1 VSNLLK
7 FMRQLRI
14 LYLMSLLS
22 LISNNC
28 SAKISTTD
36 ILKAEPFNVID
47 VNERDNIMMIAKDLD
62 INLDR
67 LLHGEVY
74 SKKPYDD
81 AQQQEIANE
90 LIVLFNKNFHGKLPS
105 KNKLYIATAGAPG
118 VGKSV
123 FLEELLA
130 KDSHKSENII
140 YVDPDRQAL
149 RLMYSY
155 WKLAN
160 TNGDEV
166 AYETYRDASNF
177 ICNFQLVWAIYK
189 GYNIAHGTTSTNERV
204 AKSLLPGLK
213 KLGYTVDIHVLFANM
228 EARTSSLL
236 HRLKVQDFYQ
246 VTPADAKGKVAPV
259 YSRLTDAYL
268 KCADS
273 VRLYYNT
280 GNFWLNTSPIESA
293 KSLKLFAV
301 MDKKISDKVTVYA
314 SNANVLDL
322 MINDVVT
329 EIDDQNQQT
338 EIIKVFKSW
347 S

>member
-1 VSNLLK
+1 MK
-7 FMRQLRI
+7 I
-14 LYLMSLLS
+14 LYLISLLS

-28 SAKISTTD
+28 LAKISTTD

-67 LLHGEVY
+67 FLHGEVY

-123 FLEELLA
+123 FLEELLD
-130 KDSHKSENII
+130 KDSHKSKNII

-155 WKLAN
+155 WKLVN
-160 TNGDEV
+160 INGDDV

-177 ICNFQLVWAIYK
+177 
-189 GYNIAHGTTSTNERV
+189 
-204 AKSLLPGLK
+204 
-213 KLGYTVDIHVLFANM
+213 
-228 EARTSSLL
+228 
-236 HRLKVQDFYQ
+236 
-246 VTPADAKGKVAPV
+246 
-259 YSRLTDAYL
+259 
-268 KCADS
+268 
-273 VRLYYNT
+273 
-280 GNFWLNTSPIESA
+280 
-293 KSLKLFAV
+293 
-301 MDKKISDKVTVYA
+301 
-314 SNANVLDL
+314 
-322 MINDVVT
+322 
-329 EIDDQNQQT
+329 
-338 EIIKVFKSW
+338 
-347 S
+347 